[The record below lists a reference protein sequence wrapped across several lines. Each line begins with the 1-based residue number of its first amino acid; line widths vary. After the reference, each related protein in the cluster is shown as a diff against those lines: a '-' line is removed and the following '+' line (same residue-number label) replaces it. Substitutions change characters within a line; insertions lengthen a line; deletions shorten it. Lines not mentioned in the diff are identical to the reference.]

1 MARDAPLVVER
12 FGRGSD
18 PVLLLHGL
26 GGTGSTWFPQAVA
39 LGADHQL
46 VAPELA
52 GAARSRLPEG
62 GAVSLA
68 SHLADIIDVL
78 EWAGFARA
86 HVAGHSFG
94 ALLALHLA
102 AREPGRVLSLIL
114 AGGFAGPTPAQA
126 AGLRERAAFA
136 RDKGMASVADAI
148 LPIVLAPDAA
158 THNPAAAAFLRQS
171 LLAQTAEG
179 YAANCEAAAAA
190 EHVDLARVGCP
201 VLALTGDADRSTPVD
216 VMRAFTSQLAGPVS
230 RVVLPG
236 CGHWATVERA
246 RQVSYQMARHTA
258 LLRRPDDVVWRP
270 PS

>member
-1 MARDAPLVVER
+1 MTQASPLVVEE
-12 FGRGSD
+12 FGHGAE

-26 GGTGSTWFPQAVA
+26 GGTSSTWFPQAAA
-39 LGADHQL
+39 LGADHRF

-52 GAARSRLPEG
+52 GAARSPLPGAG
-62 GAVSLA
+62 GVSLA
-68 SHLADIIDVL
+68 SHLADIVALLDRL
-78 EWAGFARA
+78 GLARV

-102 AREPGRVLSLIL
+102 ARMPGRVISLVL

-126 AGLRERAAFA
+126 AMLRERAVAA
-136 RDKGMASVADAI
+136 RRDGMAAVATAI
-148 LPIVLAPDAA
+148 LPVVLAPDAVM
-158 THNPAAAAFLRQS
+158 HNPAAAAFVRQS
-171 LLAQTAEG
+171 LLAQPAAG
-179 YAANCEAAAAA
+179 YAANCDAAAAA
-190 EHVDLARVGCP
+190 EPVNLEKITCP

-246 RQVSYQMARHTA
+246 RQVTYQMARHTA

-270 PS
+270 PA